1 MVTMRRIVLLM
12 LAMPLAQPLGAQTAA
27 DHYKAGRAAMN
38 VKPDDAVKEF
48 EKAVALD
55 DRNSEYHL
63 WLGNA
68 LGSVA
73 QKASVLRQPFLA
85 KRVKSEFERSVQ
97 LDPSGVEARDGL
109 IEFYTQAPGFM
120 GGSMAK
126 AHEQAEAIVKISPLR
141 GHFALAKVA
150 SHEKDTVAV
159 EREEA
164 AAVKEFP
171 DSLVAVNTF
180 ANYLASRKRTDEAF
194 ATLDAYLARRP
205 GDPAGLWAFGR
216 LADVTGTHLDRGE
229 QAVRTVLAASGIG
242 TDPNLPPPAN
252 AHYRLGGILA
262 KKGAKDQAR
271 KEFENALE
279 LNPKL

>member
-1 MVTMRRIVLLM
+1 M
-12 LAMPLAQPLGAQTAA
+12 GAQTAA
-27 DHYKAGRAAMN
+27 EHYKAGRAAMN
-38 VKPDDAVKEF
+38 LKPDDAVKEF

-85 KRVKSEFERSVQ
+85 RRVKSEFERSAQ
-97 LDPSGVEARDGL
+97 LDPSNIEARDGL
-109 IEFYTQAPGFM
+109 IEFYTQAPGIM

-126 AHEQAEAIVKISPLR
+126 AHEQAAAIAKISPLR
-141 GHFALAKVA
+141 GHFARAKVA
-150 SHEKDTVAV
+150 GHEKDTVTV

-171 DSLVAVNTF
+171 DSIVAVNTF
-180 ANYLASRKRTDEAF
+180 ANFLFSRKRTDEAF
-194 ATLDAYLARRP
+194 ATIEAYIARRP
-205 GDPAGLWAFGR
+205 GDAAALWSLGR
-216 LADVTGTHLDRGE
+216 LADITGTHLDRGE
-229 QAVRTVLAASGIG
+229 QAVRTVLASSGLG

-262 KKGAKDQAR
+262 KKGEKEQAR
-271 KEFENALE
+271 KEFEKALE
-279 LNPKL
+279 LNPKLEVARSALIAL